1 MKETTKILIKNS
13 ILNCGLTTAI
23 INGIISYFTLP
34 SMEQMIS
41 SSLRINFLLV
51 ALGCGIICPLFG
63 GLILKGVL
71 AKNEQLDFEQ
81 KEDHFIAR
89 FIPNNLM
96 FGAIVIGILTSII
109 LWVIPYGIIWLIG
122 FTTTLS
128 RIVWIIL
135 VGFYSGVAAS
145 IAAYFGL
152 LRVYF
157 AQSKETIA

>member
-81 KEDHFIAR
+81 KEDH
-89 FIPNNLM
+89 
-96 FGAIVIGILTSII
+96 
-109 LWVIPYGIIWLIG
+109 
-122 FTTTLS
+122 
-128 RIVWIIL
+128 
-135 VGFYSGVAAS
+135 
-145 IAAYFGL
+145 
-152 LRVYF
+152 
-157 AQSKETIA
+157 